1 MMYSSMMGRRRRPD
15 RRIIICFAAK
25 KKPRGTETLSKE
37 SRKLLRLD
45 DLQVF
50 VRTADR
56 GSLSAAGRE
65 LEISPALASA
75 AVKRLELALGLRL
88 FARTTRSLRLTE
100 QGEHYLIHAREA
112 LRLLK
117 EGHDALI
124 QGKDTF
130 SGTLKISVPS
140 DLGRNVML
148 GWLDAFQLQYP
159 ALQYQLSVSDRVADM
174 YRQPVDIAL
183 RYGRQEDSS
192 LIAMPIAPANRRVL
206 VAAPA
211 YLARH
216 GAPLALEDLHRHNC
230 LRYVLDDVVYDRWSF
245 HRGPGQEPLSVAV
258 CGNRTA
264 DDADVVRRWAVAGLG
279 IAYKSRI
286 DVSEDIR
293 CGRLQVLLPELAW
306 EPVPLHLV
314 CMHRAQVTPVVIQL
328 RDFLRAACET
338 QRQGLEIQLA

>member
-1 MMYSSMMGRRRRPD
+1 MMGRRCRPD

-65 LEISPALASA
+65 LDMSPALASA

-100 QGEHYLIHAREA
+100 EGEHYLVHAREA

-124 QGKDTF
+124 QGKESF

-140 DLGRNVML
+140 DVGRNVLL

-174 YRQPVDIAL
+174 YRQPVDIAI
-183 RYGRQEDSS
+183 RYGKLDDSS
-192 LIAMPIAPANRRVL
+192 LVAMPIAPSNRRVL
-206 VAAPA
+206 VASPA

-216 GAPLALEDLHRHNC
+216 GAPAAVEELHRHNC
-230 LRYVLDDVVYDRWSF
+230 LRFVLDDVVYDRWSF
-245 HRGPGQEPLSVAV
+245 HRAPGQAPLSVSV
-258 CGNRTA
+258 GGNRTA

-293 CGRLQVLLPELAW
+293 CGRLQLLLPDVAW

-314 CMHRAQVTPVVIQL
+314 CMHRSQVTPVVIRL
-328 RDFLRAACET
+328 RDHLRAACD
-338 QRQGLEIQLA
+338 AM